1 MELSS
6 VHGLCWI
13 FWICV
18 AICATGAHSC
28 IVTAPNVVRLGAEET
43 AVVFNQG
50 PPREVTLTLQ
60 DHPARLHTLFRDT
73 ISLGTGESRLVRM
86 PIDPQKLSADEIR
99 SGQRRYVSLVV
110 ECYALASVFLAVHF
124 RMVAVGEDLAPSIG
138 ELKFEVKNPQNIVTY
153 QTVLSAKDNA
163 SATGMFSHSYTFPES
178 PILGQW
184 KAVVTYGSYF
194 TQQTEITF
202 EVQEYVLP
210 TFSVTLTTP
219 SVILTE
225 QQYVEGK
232 VEAKYVYGKPVE
244 GSANFRFKIRNE
256 GGTDREIGSTDFK
269 ELVRG
274 EATFR
279 ISTAQFRA
287 PQRKR
292 WAALVHGN
300 RLVVEAE
307 VLDKATS
314 KRVTAVDESAV
325 FATSPYLVG
334 FRHTPKDFKPG
345 TMTVIVA
352 DVTTQTGKPA
362 VGIPCAI
369 TVLDD
374 QELDVPV
381 EPTISVT
388 DALGR
393 AAFLVQ
399 TGRSHSTI
407 KAKVQTRDLQYKP
420 HQQSE
425 GNIAVQAFNSPVHA
439 FVALKRMDTRKS
451 FKVGEYFDSHV
462 ITEPADVSPI
472 FYLVTHRGQTKQ
484 RGVLEVSSSLPN
496 RSVHFAVTRD
506 MSPRIR
512 VLVYAFHRGHLL
524 ADSLTIQVEEACTE
538 SSTITIE
545 PDFANDEPGSNGSL
559 KVLGRSGTRVGILG
573 VDKAVYIL
581 NNKGLLTREKLFTT
595 LKSHELGCGP
605 GGGLSSEEVMSN
617 FGAVIIS
624 EEGTENVV
632 RTEGSCE
639 ARVRHRRSVHQRA
652 QRQFSRDPFLKE
664 CCALGQKRDR
674 VGRRCSTR
682 AHIVRRYIEGTRGE
696 ECADAF
702 QECCLSATSRPESA
716 PSRPSVSAL
725 GEPDDRSKSAV
736 EFTVD
741 DIDEVDGDVAPD
753 TVIRRDFRETWL
765 FDEQVIGPDGV
776 ADFAVSLPHSITTWS
791 VQAVSVS
798 PTGGVCVPQ
807 QQEVRVFQPIFLQV
821 ALPYK
826 VVRNEQIEV
835 LVTVYNYGAESLR
848 GNVYIYGV
856 EGLCTGALPGERSER
871 RPVVVEANSASSVTF
886 PVVPLKEGLFVIKI
900 HVRSS
905 RGEDVVEK
913 ELNVVP
919 EGVTVEK
926 SISVPIDPANVRRRR
941 TRSVR
946 GELFQDSLDPGANLQ
961 VISVNTRLPPDAI
974 PDTKTCS
981 LSVIGNQIGPSVQ
994 TTLENIE
1001 DLVTMPTG
1009 SLEEKGYRYIREGYQ
1024 RELSFRKMDGSF
1036 SAFKHR
1042 KSSVWLTAFVL
1053 RIFCKAR
1060 RYASIDP
1067 TVIEKGMLWLSAAQ
1081 KLDGSFVEKKPIM
1094 HKTMLGGVRGA
1105 VPMTAFVLLTFNECM
1120 RPPSGVAYDKY
1131 DIYSTDS
1138 KRMSRRS
1145 VSNVPGGL
1153 FSELGFPGLPTMFD
1167 VEEAPDIDKTDDN
1180 IWPDWM
1186 NTSEDNSSD
1195 PVVDE
1200 TGHES
1205 QILGRS
1211 AEMAVNYLREHAFE
1225 SDEPYV
1231 AALVAYAL
1239 SQSNSSEKHAA
1250 LSALKDRLIHDPM
1263 LSTRSTGTEPSA
1275 LVVEGTAY
1283 ALLTLADTV
1292 VALQALT
1299 EFALKSR
1306 EPNVDLTCNVTLSS
1320 QRNFQ
1325 RSLRLKRDNAAI
1337 LQQLDIRDV
1346 TGKMFVKASGT
1357 GSGLLS
1363 VKLKYN
1369 VLVPPE
1375 LLCKFNITVRADIRN
1390 MRETAARSV
1399 ELPPDLLKD
1408 LLGEF
1413 RRRRSIT
1420 SWIQNDSRSRDY
1432 SPASPFFPD
1441 ESRRFNGGNSDTA
1454 AASVQATPQSKL
1466 TYDIE
1471 VCSRYI
1477 GVEDSNMA
1485 VIEVGLFS
1493 GFEPIK
1499 DDLEKARNDSDLLA
1513 KYEMTEKNVILYF
1526 DKIPWESPTC
1536 VKFGIE
1542 RQHVVYNV
1550 QSAVVKVYDYYN
1562 PMHSCTQFYGPG
1574 STSPLLKLVCEGNQ
1588 CQCAAAQCPRKE
1600 PFLDVERAGT
1610 TLKKR
1615 HKLLELVCQQHDFAW
1630 IGEVSSNNVI
1640 NGYRHITFRV
1650 DTVIKEGLESSASV
1664 MTGKKLFVAREL
1676 CSTADLIEGERYFVF
1691 GRDSEPFEKDGQT
1704 IMKYNLDKDVRV
1716 VRAFNTN
1723 DSSISKS
1730 PSASRSSS
1738 QHRGG
1743 NELSSSKGNIYEA
1756 QRQGM
1761 QQVAMDFRL
1770 TEPHL
1775 SPHQQTILARVGL
1788 FLLTAIVVLATLAL
1802 VLTRSRRPV
1811 PLPPLLSSAGGRRL
1825 RAPARIC
1832 NASTCHLAAK
1842 LLKASAFP
1850 ALARVPVGYPEISPS
1865 LRTRT
1870 SFLSTVK
1877 WETVGDRDP
1886 CDDFYAYVC
1895 SGWLQQPSFISTH
1908 RSQVALLSGHAR
1920 STLRYIAQRYTTP
1933 GAPAR
1938 PSGSPARGGAAN
1950 SKASWSSSVTTAAM
1964 LYDECLKASTDHHVD
1979 VLVAFLKDAG
1989 LGFSEP
1995 VMNPLSKA
2003 LELDLFYNVKTLF
2016 NVHRHPTWMRADG
2029 RPLVSLSARQDLEE
2043 WRHDRDRMIRRRG
2056 YAIFVRSHVGVV
2068 LSHENG
2074 TDESGNGSRSV
2085 DGIVHHIIAMEE
2097 TVLGLSSAI
2106 PEDNP
2111 DRYYIIVD
2119 LSPQNGSFSSTISSP
2134 EAHVIRETAVGH
2146 PAMLAY
2152 KDFLQTRVPA
2162 PELADYVTWEV
2173 VRQLGPLADQRLSY
2187 GAVEGKCFDAVYH
2200 LMPYPSVL
2208 PYMEQL
2214 DSAKGWEEAELVF
2227 RDVTESLI
2235 RFMKRR
2241 GFELPFPNS
2250 SFVLDLPN
2258 ANQLDAFYAR
2268 RYSASHTETPHLPIL
2283 CPPPSTGKAQVS
2295 ANGKS
2300 RAPLTW
2306 LLPPRFGAD
2315 MPPALND
2322 GGLGIDLAAS
2332 LAKSSYLDHSWL
2344 DCLANFEPR
2353 ADIRGE
2359 DFALARLALVA
2370 EVVEEFVDLHSELAT
2385 PLTLPALES
2394 LSDEKL
2400 FFVGGCV
2407 GLCARGDPQ
2416 AAHRCNVPA
2425 RNLPHFAA
2433 TFECPTGSYM
2443 NPPATLSLS

>member
-1 MELSS
+1 MPKMELFSS
-6 VHGLCWI
+6 RGLCWI
-13 FWICV
+13 FCICV
-18 AICATGAHSC
+18 ATCATGAHSC

-43 AVVFNQG
+43 VVVFNQG

-60 DHPARLHTLFRDT
+60 DHPARIHTLFRDT
-73 ISLGTGESRLVRM
+73 ISLGTGESRIVRM

-110 ECYALASVFLAVHF
+110 ECYALYKKEARLLISDKSGYLLLQSDKPIYTPKQTVHF
-124 RMVAVGEDLAPSIG
+124 RMVAVGEDLVPSIG
-138 ELKFEVKNPQNIVTY
+138 ELKLEIKNPQDIVTY

-210 TFSVTLTTP
+210 TFSVKLTTP

-225 QQYVEGK
+225 QEYVEGK

-269 ELVRG
+269 ELVHG
-274 EATFR
+274 EAMFR
-279 ISTAQFRA
+279 IATTQFRM

-292 WAALVHGN
+292 WTPLVHGN

-314 KRVTAVDESAV
+314 KRVTAADDSAV

-352 DVTTQTGKPA
+352 DVTTLTGKPA

-399 TGRSHSTI
+399 TGRNHATI

-439 FVALKRMDTRKS
+439 FVALNRMDTRKS
-451 FKVGEYFDSHV
+451 FKVSEYFDGPV
-462 ITEPADVSPI
+462 ITQPVDISPV

-484 RGVLEVSSSLPN
+484 HGVLEVGGSLLN

-506 MSPRIR
+506 MSPRVR

-524 ADSLTIQVEEACTE
+524 ADSLTIQVEEVCTE

-545 PDFANDEPGSNGSL
+545 PNFANDEPGNNGSL
-559 KVLGRSGTRVGILG
+559 KILGKSGTRVGILG

-595 LKSHELGCGP
+595 MKSHELGCGP

-639 ARVRHRRSVHQRA
+639 ARVRHRRRVHHRA
-652 QRQFSRDPFLKE
+652 QRKFSHDPFLKE

-674 VGRRCSTR
+674 VGRLCSRR

-696 ECADAF
+696 KCAEAF
-702 QECCLSATSRPESA
+702 EECCLSATSRPAGAASSELG
-716 PSRPSVSAL
+716 PPVSIPE
-725 GEPDDRSKSAV
+725 EPDRIRSGE
-736 EFTVD
+736 EFAID
-741 DIDEVDGDVAPD
+741 EIDEVDGDVSPD

-798 PTGGVCVPQ
+798 PAGGVCVPQ
-807 QQEVRVFQPIFLQV
+807 PQEVRVFQPIFLQV

-926 SISVPIDPANVRRRR
+926 SVSVPIDPANVRRRR

-994 TTLENIE
+994 TTLQNIE

-1009 SLEEKGYRYIREGYQ
+1009 CGEQNMMLMAPTLYAMEYLKQNNMVDEALEEKGYRYIREGYQ

-1067 TVIEKGMLWLSAAQ
+1067 TVIESGMLWLSAQ
-1081 KLDGSFVEKKPIM
+1081 QTLDGSFVERKPIM
-1094 HKTMLGGVRGA
+1094 HKIMLGGVRGA

-1131 DIYSTDS
+1131 DIYSAKN
-1138 KRMSRRS
+1138 KRTY
-1145 VSNVPGGL
+1145 
-1153 FSELGFPGLPTMFD
+1153 F
-1167 VEEAPDIDKTDDN
+1167 
-1180 IWPDWM
+1180 
-1186 NTSEDNSSD
+1186 
-1195 PVVDE
+1195 
-1200 TGHES
+1200 
-1205 QILGRS
+1205 QILGRT
-1211 AEMAVNYLREHAFE
+1211 AELALNYLRERAFE
-1225 SDEPYV
+1225 NDEPYV

-1239 SQSNSSEKHAA
+1239 SQSNSSEKYAA
-1250 LSALKDRLIHDPM
+1250 LSALKDRLIYDPM

-1283 ALLTLADTV
+1283 ALLTLLAHNEVETAKTIVNWLNTHRSASGSFASTQDTV

-1375 LLCKFNITVRADIRN
+1375 LLCKFNITVRADIRST
-1390 MRETAARSV
+1390 RESSAKSFD
-1399 ELPPDLLKD
+1399 LPPGLLED
-1408 LLGEF
+1408 LLGES
-1413 RRRRSIT
+1413 RRRRSIS
-1420 SWIQNDSRSRDY
+1420 SWFQSWRRKPSTPSTFRPEPLPVRFLHDSRSRDY
-1432 SPASPFFPD
+1432 SPASPFFP
-1441 ESRRFNGGNSDTA
+1441 EQSGGFHGGNSDTA
-1454 AASVQATPQSKL
+1454 AASVQASPQSKL

-1477 GVEDSNMA
+1477 GGEDSNMA

-1499 DDLEKARNDSDLLA
+1499 NDLEKARTDNELLA

-1536 VKFGIE
+1536 VKFRIE

-1615 HKLLELVCQQHDFAW
+1615 DKLRELVCQQHDFVW
-1630 IGEVSSNNVI
+1630 IGVVFSNNVV

-1650 DTVIKEGLESSASV
+1650 DTVIKEGLESSTSA
-1664 MTGKKLFVAREL
+1664 MTGTKLFVAREL
-1676 CSTADLIEGERYFVF
+1676 CSTADLIKGARYFVF
-1691 GRDSEPFEKDGQT
+1691 GRDSEPFEKDGET

-1716 VRAFNTN
+1716 FNT
-1723 DSSISKS
+1723 DE
-1730 PSASRSSS
+1730 RSTSV
-1738 QHRGG
+1738 RGRKLYSVLQWLTSG
-1743 NELSSSKGNIYEA
+1743 FE
-1756 QRQGM
+1756 RQG
-1761 QQVAMDFRL
+1761 
-1770 TEPHL
+1770 
-1775 SPHQQTILARVGL
+1775 GC
-1788 FLLTAIVVLATLAL
+1788 
-1802 VLTRSRRPV
+1802 
-1811 PLPPLLSSAGGRRL
+1811 
-1825 RAPARIC
+1825 RA
-1832 NASTCHLAAK
+1832 
-1842 LLKASAFP
+1842 
-1850 ALARVPVGYPEISPS
+1850 
-1865 LRTRT
+1865 
-1870 SFLSTVK
+1870 
-1877 WETVGDRDP
+1877 
-1886 CDDFYAYVC
+1886 
-1895 SGWLQQPSFISTH
+1895 
-1908 RSQVALLSGHAR
+1908 
-1920 STLRYIAQRYTTP
+1920 
-1933 GAPAR
+1933 
-1938 PSGSPARGGAAN
+1938 
-1950 SKASWSSSVTTAAM
+1950 
-1964 LYDECLKASTDHHVD
+1964 
-1979 VLVAFLKDAG
+1979 
-1989 LGFSEP
+1989 
-1995 VMNPLSKA
+1995 
-2003 LELDLFYNVKTLF
+2003 
-2016 NVHRHPTWMRADG
+2016 
-2029 RPLVSLSARQDLEE
+2029 
-2043 WRHDRDRMIRRRG
+2043 
-2056 YAIFVRSHVGVV
+2056 
-2068 LSHENG
+2068 
-2074 TDESGNGSRSV
+2074 
-2085 DGIVHHIIAMEE
+2085 
-2097 TVLGLSSAI
+2097 
-2106 PEDNP
+2106 
-2111 DRYYIIVD
+2111 
-2119 LSPQNGSFSSTISSP
+2119 
-2134 EAHVIRETAVGH
+2134 
-2146 PAMLAY
+2146 
-2152 KDFLQTRVPA
+2152 
-2162 PELADYVTWEV
+2162 
-2173 VRQLGPLADQRLSY
+2173 
-2187 GAVEGKCFDAVYH
+2187 
-2200 LMPYPSVL
+2200 
-2208 PYMEQL
+2208 
-2214 DSAKGWEEAELVF
+2214 
-2227 RDVTESLI
+2227 
-2235 RFMKRR
+2235 
-2241 GFELPFPNS
+2241 
-2250 SFVLDLPN
+2250 
-2258 ANQLDAFYAR
+2258 
-2268 RYSASHTETPHLPIL
+2268 
-2283 CPPPSTGKAQVS
+2283 
-2295 ANGKS
+2295 
-2300 RAPLTW
+2300 
-2306 LLPPRFGAD
+2306 
-2315 MPPALND
+2315 
-2322 GGLGIDLAAS
+2322 
-2332 LAKSSYLDHSWL
+2332 
-2344 DCLANFEPR
+2344 
-2353 ADIRGE
+2353 
-2359 DFALARLALVA
+2359 
-2370 EVVEEFVDLHSELAT
+2370 
-2385 PLTLPALES
+2385 
-2394 LSDEKL
+2394 
-2400 FFVGGCV
+2400 
-2407 GLCARGDPQ
+2407 
-2416 AAHRCNVPA
+2416 
-2425 RNLPHFAA
+2425 
-2433 TFECPTGSYM
+2433 
-2443 NPPATLSLS
+2443 

>member
-110 ECYALASVFLAVHF
+110 ECYALFKKEARLLISDKSGYLLLQSDKPIYTPKQTVHF

-153 QTVLSAKDNA
+153 QTVLSAKDSNA

-274 EATFR
+274 EAMFR
-279 ISTAQFRA
+279 ISTDQFRA

-425 GNIAVQAFNSPVHA
+425 GNIAVQAFDSPVHA

-472 FYLVTHRGQTKQ
+472 FYLVTHRGQAKQ
-484 RGVLEVSSSLPN
+484 HGVLEVSSSLPN

-559 KVLGRSGTRVGILG
+559 KVLGKSGTRVGILG

-696 ECADAF
+696 QCADAF

-716 PSRPSVSAL
+716 PSRPSVGVLA
-725 GEPDDRSKSAV
+725 EPDDRSKSAV

-741 DIDEVDGDVAPD
+741 DIDDVDGDVAAD

-776 ADFAVSLPHSITTWS
+776 ADFLVSLPHSITTWS

-1009 SLEEKGYRYIREGYQ
+1009 CGEQNMMLMAPTLYAMEYLKQNNMVDEALEEKGYRYIREGYQ

-1042 KSSVWLTAFVL
+1042 KSSIWLTAFVL

-1067 TVIEKGMLWLSAAQ
+1067 TVIEKGMLWLSAGQ

-1153 FSELGFPGLPTMFD
+1153 FSELGFPGLPIMSD
-1167 VEEAPDIDKTDDN
+1167 VEEAPHIDKSDDN

-1186 NTSEDNSSD
+1186 DTSEDNSSD

-1205 QILGRS
+1205 QTYFQILARS

-1239 SQSNSSEKHAA
+1239 SQSNSSEKYAA

-1283 ALLTLADTV
+1283 ALLTLLAHNEVETAKTIVNWLNTHRSASGSFASTQDTV

-1375 LLCKFNITVRADIRN
+1375 LLCKFNVTVRADIRN
-1390 MRETAARSV
+1390 TRENIARSV

-1420 SWIQNDSRSRDY
+1420 SWLQNDSRSRDY

-1441 ESRRFNGGNSDTA
+1441 ESGRLNGGNSDTA

-1499 DDLEKARNDSDLLA
+1499 EDLEKARNDSDLLA

-1536 VKFGIE
+1536 VKFRIE

-1574 STSPLLKLVCEGNQ
+1574 STSPLLKLVCDGNQ

-1600 PFLDVERAGT
+1600 PFLEVERAGT

-1615 HKLLELVCQQHDFAW
+1615 HKLLEFVCQQHDFAW
-1630 IGEVSSNNVI
+1630 IGEVSSNDVI

-1676 CSTADLIEGERYFVF
+1676 CSTADLIEGERYFMF

-1723 DSSISKS
+1723 DSSMSVRDRKLNS
-1730 PSASRSSS
+1730 VLQWLTP
-1738 QHRGG
+1738 GF
-1743 NELSSSKGNIYEA
+1743 
-1756 QRQGM
+1756 QRQG
-1761 QQVAMDFRL
+1761 
-1770 TEPHL
+1770 
-1775 SPHQQTILARVGL
+1775 G
-1788 FLLTAIVVLATLAL
+1788 
-1802 VLTRSRRPV
+1802 
-1811 PLPPLLSSAGGRRL
+1811 
-1825 RAPARIC
+1825 
-1832 NASTCHLAAK
+1832 CHA
-1842 LLKASAFP
+1842 
-1850 ALARVPVGYPEISPS
+1850 
-1865 LRTRT
+1865 
-1870 SFLSTVK
+1870 
-1877 WETVGDRDP
+1877 
-1886 CDDFYAYVC
+1886 
-1895 SGWLQQPSFISTH
+1895 
-1908 RSQVALLSGHAR
+1908 
-1920 STLRYIAQRYTTP
+1920 
-1933 GAPAR
+1933 
-1938 PSGSPARGGAAN
+1938 
-1950 SKASWSSSVTTAAM
+1950 
-1964 LYDECLKASTDHHVD
+1964 
-1979 VLVAFLKDAG
+1979 
-1989 LGFSEP
+1989 
-1995 VMNPLSKA
+1995 
-2003 LELDLFYNVKTLF
+2003 
-2016 NVHRHPTWMRADG
+2016 
-2029 RPLVSLSARQDLEE
+2029 
-2043 WRHDRDRMIRRRG
+2043 
-2056 YAIFVRSHVGVV
+2056 
-2068 LSHENG
+2068 
-2074 TDESGNGSRSV
+2074 
-2085 DGIVHHIIAMEE
+2085 
-2097 TVLGLSSAI
+2097 
-2106 PEDNP
+2106 
-2111 DRYYIIVD
+2111 
-2119 LSPQNGSFSSTISSP
+2119 
-2134 EAHVIRETAVGH
+2134 
-2146 PAMLAY
+2146 
-2152 KDFLQTRVPA
+2152 
-2162 PELADYVTWEV
+2162 
-2173 VRQLGPLADQRLSY
+2173 
-2187 GAVEGKCFDAVYH
+2187 
-2200 LMPYPSVL
+2200 
-2208 PYMEQL
+2208 
-2214 DSAKGWEEAELVF
+2214 
-2227 RDVTESLI
+2227 
-2235 RFMKRR
+2235 
-2241 GFELPFPNS
+2241 
-2250 SFVLDLPN
+2250 
-2258 ANQLDAFYAR
+2258 
-2268 RYSASHTETPHLPIL
+2268 
-2283 CPPPSTGKAQVS
+2283 
-2295 ANGKS
+2295 
-2300 RAPLTW
+2300 
-2306 LLPPRFGAD
+2306 
-2315 MPPALND
+2315 
-2322 GGLGIDLAAS
+2322 
-2332 LAKSSYLDHSWL
+2332 
-2344 DCLANFEPR
+2344 
-2353 ADIRGE
+2353 
-2359 DFALARLALVA
+2359 
-2370 EVVEEFVDLHSELAT
+2370 
-2385 PLTLPALES
+2385 
-2394 LSDEKL
+2394 
-2400 FFVGGCV
+2400 
-2407 GLCARGDPQ
+2407 
-2416 AAHRCNVPA
+2416 
-2425 RNLPHFAA
+2425 
-2433 TFECPTGSYM
+2433 
-2443 NPPATLSLS
+2443 

>member
-1 MELSS
+1 MELFSA
-6 VHGLCWI
+6 HGLCWI
-13 FWICV
+13 FWIYM
-18 AICATGAHSC
+18 AICATGARSC

-60 DHPARLHTLFRDT
+60 DHPARIHTLFRDT

-110 ECYALASVFLAVHF
+110 ECYALYKKEARLLISDKSGYLLLQSDKPIYTPKQTVHF
-124 RMVAVGEDLAPSIG
+124 RMVAVGEDLVPSIG
-138 ELKFEVKNPQNIVTY
+138 ELKLEIKNPQNIVTY

-163 SATGMFSHSYTFPES
+163 SATGMFSHSYAFPES

-225 QQYVEGK
+225 QEFVEGK

-256 GGTDREIGSTDFK
+256 GGTDRELGSTDFK
-269 ELVRG
+269 ELVHG
-274 EATFR
+274 EAMFR
-279 ISTAQFRA
+279 IATSQFKM

-292 WAALVHGN
+292 WAALVQGN

-345 TMTVIVA
+345 TVTVIVA
-352 DVTTQTGKPA
+352 DVTTLTGKPA

-374 QELDVPV
+374 HELDVHV

-399 TGRSHSTI
+399 SERHHSTI

-425 GNIAVQAFNSPVHA
+425 GNIAVQAFNSPVDA
-439 FVALKRMDTRKS
+439 FVALNRMDTRKS
-451 FKVGEYFDSHV
+451 FKVGEYFDIHV
-462 ITEPADVSPI
+462 ITEPADISPI

-484 RGVLEVSSSLPN
+484 HGVLQVGGSLSN

-524 ADSLTIQVEEACTE
+524 ADSLTVQVEEVCTE
-538 SSTITIE
+538 SSTISIE
-545 PDFANDEPGSNGSL
+545 PNFANDEPGNNGSL
-559 KVLGRSGTRVGILG
+559 KILGKSGTRVGILG

-581 NNKGLLTREKLFTT
+581 NNKGLLTREKLFMT

-617 FGAVIIS
+617 FGVVIIS
-624 EEGTENVV
+624 EEGTENVL

-639 ARVRHRRSVHQRA
+639 ARVRHRRSVRQRA
-652 QRQFSRDPFLKE
+652 QRKFDHDPLLKE

-674 VGRRCSTR
+674 VGRRCTTR
-682 AHIVRRYIEGTRGE
+682 AHIVRHYVEGTKGE
-696 ECADAF
+696 RCAKAF
-702 QECCLSATSRPESA
+702 EECCLNATSFPEGS
-716 PSRPSVSAL
+716 PSREDGQTANAPD
-725 GEPDDRSKSAV
+725 EPDRSKSAV

-741 DIDEVDGDVAPD
+741 EIDEVDGEVSPD

-776 ADFAVSLPHSITTWS
+776 ADFVVSLPHSITTWS

-807 QQEVRVFQPIFLQV
+807 PQEVRVFQPIFLQV

-856 EGLCTGALPGERSER
+856 EGLCTGALPGDRSER

-1009 SLEEKGYRYIREGYQ
+1009 CGEQNMMLMAPTLYAMEYLKQNNMVDEALEEKGYRYIREGYQ

-1105 VPMTAFVLLTFNECM
+1105 IPMTAFVLLTFNECM

-1131 DIYSTDS
+1131 DIYSRDS

-1145 VSNVPGGL
+1145 VSDTPGSL
-1153 FSELGFPGLPTMFD
+1153 FSELGFPGLSIMSD
-1167 VEEAPDIDKTDDN
+1167 VEDLPDMDTSDDN
-1180 IWPDWM
+1180 IWPEWM
-1186 NTSEDNSSD
+1186 NSFEDNSTD

-1200 TGHES
+1200 ADRES
-1205 QILGRS
+1205 QTYFQILGNS

-1250 LSALKDRLIHDPM
+1250 LSALKDRLIYDPM

-1283 ALLTLADTV
+1283 ALLTLLAHNEVETAKTIVNWLNTHRSASGSFASTQDTV

-1346 TGKMFVKASGT
+1346 KGKMFVKASGT

-1390 MRETAARSV
+1390 TRENNAKSY

-1408 LLGEF
+1408 LLGDF
-1413 RRRRSIT
+1413 RRRRSIA
-1420 SWIQNDSRSRDY
+1420 SWFQSWRRKKPATPSPYRHEPLPLRFLHDSRSRDY
-1432 SPASPFFPD
+1432 SPASPFFP
-1441 ESRRFNGGNSDTA
+1441 EETGGFNSANGDTS

-1466 TYDIE
+1466 TYNIE

-1477 GVEDSNMA
+1477 GTEDSNMA

-1499 DDLEKARNDSDLLA
+1499 DDLEKATNDSDLLA

-1536 VKFGIE
+1536 VMFRIQ

-1588 CQCAAAQCPRKE
+1588 CECAAAQCPRKE

-1615 HKLLELVCQQHDFAW
+1615 DKLRELVCQQHDFAW
-1630 IGEVSSNNVI
+1630 IGVVFSNNVI

-1650 DTVIKEGLESSASV
+1650 DTVIKEGLEPSNSA
-1664 MTGKKLFVAREL
+1664 MTGTKLFVAREL
-1676 CSTADLIEGERYFVF
+1676 CSTADLIKGARYFVF
-1691 GRDSEPFEKDGQT
+1691 GRDSEPFEKDGET

-1716 VRAFNTN
+1716 FNT
-1723 DSSISKS
+1723 DE
-1730 PSASRSSS
+1730 RSSS
-1738 QHRGG
+1738 VR
-1743 NELSSSKGNIYEA
+1743 SKKLYSVLQWLTSGFE
-1756 QRQGM
+1756 RQG
-1761 QQVAMDFRL
+1761 
-1770 TEPHL
+1770 
-1775 SPHQQTILARVGL
+1775 G
-1788 FLLTAIVVLATLAL
+1788 
-1802 VLTRSRRPV
+1802 
-1811 PLPPLLSSAGGRRL
+1811 
-1825 RAPARIC
+1825 
-1832 NASTCHLAAK
+1832 CHA
-1842 LLKASAFP
+1842 
-1850 ALARVPVGYPEISPS
+1850 
-1865 LRTRT
+1865 
-1870 SFLSTVK
+1870 
-1877 WETVGDRDP
+1877 
-1886 CDDFYAYVC
+1886 
-1895 SGWLQQPSFISTH
+1895 
-1908 RSQVALLSGHAR
+1908 
-1920 STLRYIAQRYTTP
+1920 
-1933 GAPAR
+1933 
-1938 PSGSPARGGAAN
+1938 
-1950 SKASWSSSVTTAAM
+1950 
-1964 LYDECLKASTDHHVD
+1964 
-1979 VLVAFLKDAG
+1979 
-1989 LGFSEP
+1989 
-1995 VMNPLSKA
+1995 
-2003 LELDLFYNVKTLF
+2003 
-2016 NVHRHPTWMRADG
+2016 
-2029 RPLVSLSARQDLEE
+2029 
-2043 WRHDRDRMIRRRG
+2043 
-2056 YAIFVRSHVGVV
+2056 
-2068 LSHENG
+2068 
-2074 TDESGNGSRSV
+2074 
-2085 DGIVHHIIAMEE
+2085 
-2097 TVLGLSSAI
+2097 
-2106 PEDNP
+2106 
-2111 DRYYIIVD
+2111 
-2119 LSPQNGSFSSTISSP
+2119 
-2134 EAHVIRETAVGH
+2134 
-2146 PAMLAY
+2146 
-2152 KDFLQTRVPA
+2152 
-2162 PELADYVTWEV
+2162 
-2173 VRQLGPLADQRLSY
+2173 
-2187 GAVEGKCFDAVYH
+2187 
-2200 LMPYPSVL
+2200 
-2208 PYMEQL
+2208 
-2214 DSAKGWEEAELVF
+2214 
-2227 RDVTESLI
+2227 
-2235 RFMKRR
+2235 
-2241 GFELPFPNS
+2241 
-2250 SFVLDLPN
+2250 
-2258 ANQLDAFYAR
+2258 
-2268 RYSASHTETPHLPIL
+2268 
-2283 CPPPSTGKAQVS
+2283 
-2295 ANGKS
+2295 
-2300 RAPLTW
+2300 
-2306 LLPPRFGAD
+2306 
-2315 MPPALND
+2315 
-2322 GGLGIDLAAS
+2322 
-2332 LAKSSYLDHSWL
+2332 
-2344 DCLANFEPR
+2344 
-2353 ADIRGE
+2353 
-2359 DFALARLALVA
+2359 
-2370 EVVEEFVDLHSELAT
+2370 
-2385 PLTLPALES
+2385 
-2394 LSDEKL
+2394 
-2400 FFVGGCV
+2400 
-2407 GLCARGDPQ
+2407 
-2416 AAHRCNVPA
+2416 
-2425 RNLPHFAA
+2425 
-2433 TFECPTGSYM
+2433 
-2443 NPPATLSLS
+2443 